1 MRARTTV
8 SNRCYVAFWAV
19 ALVGLVLVGRWLM
32 RDYADYL
39 LLCDRLR
46 WYVG

>member
-1 MRARTTV
+1 
-8 SNRCYVAFWAV
+8 VA
-19 ALVGLVLVGRWLM
+19 VGRWLM

-46 WYVG
+46 WHVG

>member
-1 MRARTTV
+1 MRARTTL

-19 ALVGLVLVGRWLM
+19 ALVGLVAVGRWLM

-39 LLCDRLR
+39 LLADRLR
-46 WYVG
+46 QNVG

>member
-1 MRARTTV
+1 M

-19 ALVGLVLVGRWLM
+19 ALVGLVAVGRWLM

-39 LLCDRLR
+39 LLADRLR

>member
-1 MRARTTV
+1 M

-19 ALVGLVLVGRWLM
+19 ALVVLVLVGRWLM

-39 LLCDRLR
+39 LLGDRLR
-46 WYVG
+46 WHVG

>member
-1 MRARTTV
+1 M

-19 ALVGLVLVGRWLM
+19 ALVVLVLVGRWLM

-39 LLCDRLR
+39 LLADRLR
-46 WYVG
+46 QNVG

>member
-1 MRARTTV
+1 MV
-8 SNRCYVAFWAV
+8 VLVAV
-19 ALVGLVLVGRWLM
+19 ARWLM

-46 WYVG
+46 GYVG